1 MSFLSRFR
9 ILPKIL
15 MIVVFLS
22 LIAVALSTLAIR
34 SLGSLND
41 ATDAMAQASNGA
53 LAAARMSVSITSMN
67 SSEFRLTGDPR
78 PETIDAVRAQIAKD
92 NLEFDSRLNDVRQVV
107 EGSDQDLLQEV
118 EKLASLYRKEIEG
131 TFAAAGEVTDI
142 DASVEMQRLRHEAE
156 GSQAVAMKLRDAMR
170 LLSDRLDQRKRT
182 LADNAAEEY
191 LQTSNQLMIVAG
203 IGIALGLAF
212 GFMLGQFGIARP
224 IRSAVAVLQRLA
236 NGDFSSTITGTN
248 RKDEVG
254 DVARAALVFRE
265 NGLEKTRLEKEQ
277 EEAKARGEAEKQA
290 AMQDLAD
297 GFEKAVG
304 AVVMAV
310 SSAATQLQGSA
321 HSMTAAAEETSV
333 QSLAVASAS
342 EEASANVQTVAAA
355 AEELSISVQEI
366 ARQVSDSA
374 RIATAAVTDA
384 DATAE
389 KVQRLSHAAS
399 RIGDVVNLI
408 SSIASQTNLLAL
420 NATIEAARAG
430 EAGKG
435 FAVVAQEVKV
445 LAEQTAKATNEISA
459 QIQEIQASTAESTN
473 AIQNVTNV
481 IRTIHQTTTAIA
493 AAVEQQGAAT
503 QEIAR
508 NVQQASQG
516 TAEVSSNI
524 SGVTRAAEESSTASA
539 QVLNSASDLSE
550 QSEFLRTQ
558 LGQFLANVRAA

>member
-1 MSFLSRFR
+1 MSLLSRFR

-22 LIAVALSTLAIR
+22 LIALALTTLGIR
-34 SLGSLND
+34 SLGALND
-41 ATDAMAQASNGA
+41 ATETMEQASNGA
-53 LAAARMSVSITSMN
+53 LAAARMSVSVTSMN
-67 SSEFRLTGDPR
+67 SSEFRLASDPR
-78 PETIDAVRAQIAKD
+78 METIDAVRAQIAKD
-92 NLEFDSRLNDVRQVV
+92 TLEFDSRLNDIRQVIQP
-107 EGSDQDLLQEV
+107 EDQNLLEEV
-118 EKLASLYRKEIEG
+118 QKLAGLYRTEVEG
-131 TFAAAGEVTDI
+131 TFAAAGAVTDF
-142 DASVEMQRLRHEAE
+142 DASIEMQRLRHEAE
-156 GSQAVAMKLRDAMR
+156 NSQAVAMKLREAMR
-170 LLSDRLDQRKRT
+170 SLTNRLDERMKRVSSSAT
-182 LADNAAEEY
+182 DEY
-191 LQTSNQLMIVAG
+191 LEASNNLMIVAG
-203 IGIALGLAF
+203 VGIALGLIF

-236 NGDFSSTITGTN
+236 NGDFSSAITGAN

-265 NGLEKTRLEKEQ
+265 NGLEKIRLEKEQ
-277 EEAKARGEAEKQA
+277 EAAKVRSDEEKRD
-290 AMQDLAD
+290 AMYALAD
-297 GFEKAVG
+297 GFETAVG

-310 SSAATQLQGSA
+310 SSAATELQGSA

-366 ARQVSDSA
+366 ARQVADSA

-408 SSIASQTNLLAL
+408 STIASQTNLLAL

-435 FAVVAQEVKV
+435 FAVVAQEVKM
-445 LAEQTAKATNEISA
+445 LAEQTAKATSEIAA
-459 QIQEIQASTAESTN
+459 QIQEIQASTTESAN
-473 AIQNVTNV
+473 AIQSVTSV
-481 IRTIHQTTTAIA
+481 IRTIHQTSTAIA
-493 AAVEQQGAAT
+493 AAIEQQGAAT

-524 SGVTRAAEESSTASA
+524 GGVTRAAEESSAASA

-550 QSEFLRTQ
+550 QSERLRAQ
-558 LGQFLANVRAA
+558 VGQFLANVRAA

>member
-22 LIAVALSTLAIR
+22 LIAVALSALGVR
-34 SLGSLND
+34 SLSSLND
-41 ATDAMAQASNGA
+41 ATDAMERASNGA
-53 LAAARMSVSITSMN
+53 LAATRISVNILSMN
-67 SSEFRLTGDPR
+67 SGEFRLSGDPR

-92 NLEFDSRLNDVRQVV
+92 TFEFDSRLNSLHQNV
-107 EGSDQDLLQEV
+107 ETEDQDALHEIERLAAAYRTELDSTLV
-118 EKLASLYRKEIEG
+118 AANAVKNYEASDEMRRLREETLGSLAAATKLRVAVRTLSEKL
-131 TFAAAGEVTDI
+131 DH
-142 DASVEMQRLRHEAE
+142 RL
-156 GSQAVAMKLRDAMR
+156 QAV
-170 LLSDRLDQRKRT
+170 S
-182 LADNAAEEY
+182 DNATAEY
-191 LQTSNQLMIVAG
+191 LQASKHLMVVAG
-203 IGIALGLAF
+203 IGVAVGLAF
-212 GFMLGQFGIARP
+212 GFLLGQFGIARP

-236 NGDFSSTITGTN
+236 NGDFSSAITGAN

-265 NGLEKTRLEKEQ
+265 NGLEKIRLEKEQ
-277 EEAKARGEAEKQA
+277 EAAKARSEAEKQA
-290 AMQDLAD
+290 AMHQLAE

-342 EEASANVQTVAAA
+342 EEASTNVQTVAAA

-366 ARQVSDSA
+366 ARQVADSA

-445 LAEQTAKATNEISA
+445 LAEQTAKATSEIA
-459 QIQEIQASTAESTN
+459 TQIQEIQASTAESAN

-481 IRTIHQTTTAIA
+481 IRTIHQTSTAIA

-524 SGVTRAAEESSTASA
+524 TGVTRAAEESSAASA
-539 QVLNSASDLSE
+539 QVLTSASDLSE
-550 QSEFLRTQ
+550 QSELLRSQ
-558 LGQFLANVRAA
+558 VGQFLANVRAA